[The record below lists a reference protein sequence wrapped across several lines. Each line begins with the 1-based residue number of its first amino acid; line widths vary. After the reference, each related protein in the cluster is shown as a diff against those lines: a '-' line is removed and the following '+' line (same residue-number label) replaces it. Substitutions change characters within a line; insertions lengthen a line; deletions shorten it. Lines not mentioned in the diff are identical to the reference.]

1 MKDKQPAFNVGR
13 VPVYGRL
20 ILAPMAGYADV
31 PHRAICQAHGSAM
44 QYTEFVAAEMILAGD
59 KYSWGLLARRKEERP
74 FTIQLFSHDPH
85 RLLAAAQKVESL
97 APDIIDINMGC
108 STRKVSGRG
117 AGVGLMRRPERV
129 AETFR
134 LLTRH
139 LTVPVTGKIRLG
151 WEENRNYLEIA
162 RIMADNGAALVAIHP
177 RTKEQKYGGEA
188 DWEAIA
194 AVKQAVSIPV
204 IGNGDVQSATDAARM
219 MAETGCDGV
228 MIGRAAVGAPWL
240 FNGRD
245 PAALSLT
252 TRFQTMRRHL
262 DEMVT
267 FYGEA
272 QGLTLFRKYLK
283 RYLEPFPAV
292 APLLKQ
298 MVFCHERARL
308 DDQLQQ
314 GYTELHGEKT
324 ELQGDKRRRLGG
336 VV

>member
-1 MKDKQPAFNVGR
+1 MGGMKDKQPAFNVGR

-117 AGVGLMRRPERV
+117 AGVGLMRRPDRV

-151 WEENRNYLEIA
+151 WEDRRNYLEIA

-177 RTKEQKYGGEA
+177 RTKEQKYGGDA

-228 MIGRAAVGAPWL
+228 MIGRGAIGAPWL
-240 FNGRD
+240 FNGRET
-245 PAALSLT
+245 PTISA
-252 TRFQTMRRHL
+252 RFQIIRRHL
-262 DEMVT
+262 AEMVA
-267 FYGEA
+267 FYGEEKA
-272 QGLTLFRKYLK
+272 ITLFRKYLK
-283 RYLEPFPAV
+283 HYLEPFPAV
-292 APLLKQ
+292 ADLLKQ
-298 MVFCHERARL
+298 MVVCRERARL
-308 DDQLQQ
+308 EDLLQQ
-314 GYTELHGEKT
+314 GYTDLHGEKP
-324 ELQGDKRRRLGG
+324 EL
-336 VV
+336 

>member
-1 MKDKQPAFNVGR
+1 MKDKQPAFTVGR

-117 AGVGLMRRPERV
+117 AGVGLMRRPDRV

-188 DWEAIA
+188 DWEAVA

-204 IGNGDVQSATDAARM
+204 IGNGDVQSATGAARM

-228 MIGRAAVGAPWL
+228 MIGRGAIGAPWL
-240 FNGRD
+240 FNGRE
-245 PAALSLT
+245 PPTISA
-252 TRFQTMRRHL
+252 RFQVIRRHL
-262 DEMVT
+262 AEMVA
-267 FYGEA
+267 FYGEEKA
-272 QGLTLFRKYLK
+272 ITLFRKYLK
-283 RYLEPFPAV
+283 PYLEPFPAL
-292 APLLKQ
+292 ADLLKQ
-298 MVFCHERARL
+298 MVVCRERTRL
-308 DDQLQQ
+308 EDLLQQ
-314 GYTELHGEKT
+314 GYTELHGEKP
-324 ELQGDKRRRLGG
+324 EL
-336 VV
+336 